1 VRKERKK
8 EKIIGKRKAKRE
20 KNVFC
25 NATKQK
31 RCLQCRQKQINIE
44 VNAFEIK
51 GKLKMAGKTFE
62 EQVVHLLASEFYI

>member
-8 EKIIGKRKAKRE
+8 RKIIGKRKAKRE

-31 RCLQCRQKQINIE
+31 RCSQCRHNQINIE
-44 VNAFEIK
+44 VNTFEIK
-51 GKLKMAGKTFE
+51 GKLKMAGKIFE
-62 EQVVHLLASEFYI
+62 QRVVKHERFK